1 MEMTIPATPTPSSVE
16 ALTKVAAEALTDSM
30 VERLVV
36 TGSTGLE
43 VLDRLNDPDTR
54 AAVHHLLDGLTAMH
68 TGGSLDTIFQAAA
81 VLNAARSALSDEM
94 VERFCS
100 FVETMVTNLATTE
113 IAELARDTERSLYDA
128 AQCCT
133 TQDQPKSLWGLL
145 PRLFKPETVRT
156 LNLLL
161 AFANCLSDR
170 TQGYTGRPEPT
181 PLD

>member
-1 MEMTIPATPTPSSVE
+1 MEMTFPDVPAPSHVE
-16 ALTKVAAEALTDSM
+16 ELGKAAAAALTDSM
-30 VERLVV
+30 VERLVT

-43 VLDRLNDPDTR
+43 LLDRLNNPDTR

-68 TGGSLDTIFQAAA
+68 AGGSLDTIFQFAAM
-81 VLNAARSALSDEM
+81 LNAARSALSDEM

-128 AQCCT
+128 AQCCNT
-133 TQDQPKSLWGLL
+133 EEQPKSMWALL
-145 PRLFKPETVRT
+145 PRLFKPESVRT

-161 AFANCLSDR
+161 AFANCLSAR
-170 TQGYTGRPEPT
+170 TQGDTGRSEPT